1 MFNSY
6 RLLSNWSALLHGTTR
21 IPGDPLMLFLPLA
34 VAVPFGERFKQ
45 RCSSFVCR
53 VKIASPAG
61 YLRPLGEGIRLA
73 RNGSRYTYTNLLLCD
88 SSLQQ
93 EEKCK
98 VDK

>member
-6 RLLSNWSALLHGTTR
+6 RLLSNWTALLHGSAR
-21 IPGDPLMLFLPLA
+21 IPGDSPMLFLLLA
-34 VAVPFGERFKQ
+34 VAVPFGERFKK

-61 YLRPLGEGIRLA
+61 YLRPLGEGIRLG
-73 RNGSRYTYTNLLLCD
+73 RNGSRYTCTNLLLCD